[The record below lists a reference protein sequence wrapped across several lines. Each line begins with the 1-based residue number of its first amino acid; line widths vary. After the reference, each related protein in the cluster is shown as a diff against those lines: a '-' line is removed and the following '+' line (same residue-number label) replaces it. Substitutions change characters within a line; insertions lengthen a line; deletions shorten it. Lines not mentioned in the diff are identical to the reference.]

1 VALYIIYVEK
11 SLCLTLSTQYERFF
25 SLSKGVRPIS
35 EIIEMTQVKAV
46 YEAPTVAKVGDFETT
61 TQNTGTGGTLDA
73 SFPVGT
79 PFADLTFS

>member
-1 VALYIIYVEK
+1 
-11 SLCLTLSTQYERFF
+11 
-25 SLSKGVRPIS
+25 
-35 EIIEMTQVKAV
+35 MTQVKAA

-73 SFPVGT
+73 TFPIGT